1 MNGAQGSGAANPP
14 APAPDGWR
22 RWLRVGEDSLVT
34 LALGA
39 LAILPLLEI
48 VLRRLFHSGISG
60 ATAIQQH
67 LTLVISL
74 LGGML
79 AARDRRL
86 LSLSTLSLFLKGRW
100 QIFARVYS
108 GAVAAAISVFLCV
121 AAAQLAASERE
132 GGNMMA
138 YQIPIWTVQLIMPI
152 GFGVIALRLLWNASE
167 RWGGRLAALLL
178 TSGMAGIGLHP
189 FADPER
195 LVMPGLIGLLGAV
208 ILGAP
213 IFALLGGAALILFWG
228 DGTPIAS
235 LSLTHYSMV
244 TNPTLPTVPLFTL
257 AGYFLAEGGASRR
270 LIRVFH
276 ALLGQLRGGPAI
288 VAVIACAFFTSFTG
302 ASGVTILA
310 LGGLL
315 MPVLLGAGY
324 TERSALGLVTGS
336 GGLGLLFPPSLPLIL
351 YAVVANT
358 NAGAGGVTMERMFL
372 GGLGPGLLLVT
383 MASLMGIWLGPKK
396 QAGATKFDGAE
407 AGRAIWAAKW
417 ELLLPVV
424 ALAALFGGLATPVEA
439 AAVTALY
446 AFVVETFA
454 YRDFKRAG
462 DIPRVM
468 AEAGLLVGGVLL
480 ILGVALGFTNYLVDA
495 QVADPRGGMGHGS
508 CQVEIWVPARAQ
520 PLPAGGGLRDG
531 HLFGDHR
538 GGAVDRAAGDGLRRR
553 SRSPGHHL
561 SGEHGTGPADPDGGA
576 EHLSLFVPIRQ
587 TSAAGFAGG
596 DSHAMRAADRRAADH
611 VFAPADHL
619 PAALAGAVSPAGTQ
633 KLMSSQNQAMV
644 NAPGLMIFQGR
655 QFGQGG
661 RGGFL

>member
-1 MNGAQGSGAANPP
+1 MSGAPNPP
-14 APAPDGWR
+14 APAPLGWR

-34 LALGA
+34 LALAA
-39 LAILPLLEI
+39 LAVLPLLEI
-48 VLRRLFHSGISG
+48 VLRRWFHSGISG

-86 LSLSTLSLFLKGRW
+86 LSLSTLSQFLKGRW

-108 GAVAAAISVFLCV
+108 SAVAAAISVFLCV
-121 AAAQLAASERE
+121 AASQLVASERE
-132 GGNMMA
+132 GGNLMA

-152 GFGVIALRLLWNASE
+152 GFAVIALRLLWNASGQ
-167 RWGGRLAALLL
+167 WGGRLAALLL
-178 TSGMAGIGLHP
+178 TAAIAGIGLHP
-189 FADPER
+189 FVGPER
-195 LVMPGLIGLLGAV
+195 LVMPGLIGLLAAV

-228 DGTPIAS
+228 GGTPIAS

-276 ALLGQLRGGPAI
+276 ALFGQLRGGPAI

-351 YAVVANT
+351 YAVVANA
-358 NAGAGGVTMERMFL
+358 NAGAGGVTIQRMFL

-396 QAGATKFDGAE
+396 QAEAAKFDGAE

-446 AFVVETFA
+446 AFGVETFV

-495 QVADPRGGMGHGS
+495 QV
-508 CQVEIWVPARAQ
+508 PARAVEWVTAVVKSKYAFLLALNLCLLAMGCVMDIYSAIIVVV
-520 PLPAGGGLRDG
+520 PLIVPLAMPYGVDPVHLGIIFLANMELGLLTPTVGMNIFLSSYR
-531 HLFGDHR
+531 FGKPVLQVSR
-538 GGAVDRAAGDGLRRR
+538 AVIPMQCVLLVGVL
-553 SRSPGHHL
+553 L
-561 SGEHGTGPADPDGGA
+561 ITY
-576 EHLSLFVPIRQ
+576 
-587 TSAAGFAGG
+587 
-596 DSHAMRAADRRAADH
+596 
-611 VFAPADHL
+611 L
-619 PAALAGAVSPAGTQ
+619 PWLTTFLPHW
-633 KLMSSQNQAMV
+633 L
-644 NAPGLMIFQGR
+644 GR
-655 QFGQGG
+655 
-661 RGGFL
+661 

>member
-1 MNGAQGSGAANPP
+1 
-14 APAPDGWR
+14 
-22 RWLRVGEDSLVT
+22 
-34 LALGA
+34 
-39 LAILPLLEI
+39 
-48 VLRRLFHSGISG
+48 
-60 ATAIQQH
+60 
-67 LTLVISL
+67 
-74 LGGML
+74 ML
-79 AARDRRL
+79 AARDHRL
-86 LSLSTLSLFLKGRW
+86 LSLSTLSQFLKGRW
-100 QIFARVYS
+100 QASARVYS
-108 GAVAAAISVFLCV
+108 SAVAVAISVFLCV
-121 AAAQLAASERE
+121 AAAQLVASERE
-132 GGNMMA
+132 GGGMMA

-152 GFGVIALRLLWNASE
+152 GFAVIALRLLWNASDH
-167 RWGGRLAALLL
+167 WGGRLAALLL
-178 TSGMAGIGLHP
+178 AGGIAGIGLHP
-189 FADPER
+189 FAAPEQ
-195 LVMPGLIGLLGAV
+195 LVMPGLIGLLAAV

-270 LIRVFH
+270 LIRVFR

-351 YAVVANT
+351 YAVVANA
-358 NAGAGGVTMERMFL
+358 NAGAGEVTIKRMFL

-396 QAGATKFDGAE
+396 QAQAAPFDGAE
-407 AGRAIWAAKW
+407 AARAIWAAKW

-446 AFVVETFA
+446 AFVVETFV
-454 YRDFKRAG
+454 YRDFKRAS

-495 QVADPRGGMGHGS
+495 QVPTHAVEWVTGVVKSKYAFLLALNLCLLVVGCIMDMYSAIIVVAPLIVPLAIAYGVDPVHLGIIFLANMELGLLTPTVGLNIFLSSYRFGKPVL
-508 CQVEIWVPARAQ
+508 QVSRAVIPMQ
-520 PLPAGGGLRDG
+520 CVLLIGVLLITYLPPLTT
-531 HLFGDHR
+531 F
-538 GGAVDRAAGDGLRRR
+538 
-553 SRSPGHHL
+553 
-561 SGEHGTGPADPDGGA
+561 
-576 EHLSLFVPIRQ
+576 
-587 TSAAGFAGG
+587 
-596 DSHAMRAADRRAADH
+596 
-611 VFAPADHL
+611 L
-619 PAALAGAVSPAGTQ
+619 PHWL
-633 KLMSSQNQAMV
+633 
-644 NAPGLMIFQGR
+644 
-655 QFGQGG
+655 GQ
-661 RGGFL
+661 